1 MADVRAHGYIKHMSQ
16 HKFFVAVLAWAV
28 TTIANGHDVH
38 GGSTTMRCPCETSG
52 TVMLKPGETLTV
64 HTDAQHALRDAT
76 LGTIA
81 TERGVDPLVTGGLHL
96 AQFKVANVTCDLE
109 FFSVVWHCATHKDI
123 VLLANAT
130 YTFTVPENAP
140 QVATYFAWGT
150 QESAGLRAGY
160 RVPYDAALARS
171 IAGFGFSAT
180 SALLVGNLLS
190 IVIMG
195 LAYWIWP
202 FYYTTGTTEKE
213 NVVNATKCFNFLGCV
228 LHVYYVTMPAIWA
241 AMAKDVDIYQ
251 RQIIGMFATV
261 DAITVFFVLLL
272 ACDTKTEDVTE
283 VDAPD
288 KTNYFWATFV
298 TAVLY
303 FVLAFALPGSYWYVL
318 GAVFA
323 LGLLV
328 FTAYVLHKAKIW
340 HPACIAQAQQ
350 CMLLFVTSLMLYF
363 VATTYNTQTTY
374 FRFNMI
380 KWVLLAFCFVVLALA
395 VGGIMPDDSK
405 KYVALGGAMFATAY
419 VLMLFDSTSYVVV
432 VFILV
437 NIVLLYRLHT
447 LDTSSS
453 KK

>member
-1 MADVRAHGYIKHMSQ
+1 MRRTSKTRHGLLVS
-16 HKFFVAVLAWAV
+16 VLAWAV

-38 GGSTTMRCPCETSG
+38 VGSTTIRCPCETSG

-64 HTDAQHALRDAT
+64 HTDAHHDLQEAT

-81 TERGVDPLVTGGLHL
+81 TERGFDPLVTGGLQL

-130 YTFTVPENAP
+130 HTFTVPENAP
-140 QVATYFAWGT
+140 QMATYFAWGT

-171 IAGFGFSAT
+171 VAGFGLSAT

-202 FYYTTGTTEKE
+202 FYDAKDAKTQ
-213 NVVNATKCFNFLGCV
+213 VVNATKCFNCVCSV
-228 LHVYYVTMPAIWA
+228 LHVYYVTMPALWA

-251 RQIIGMFATV
+251 RQIIAMFATV

-272 ACDTKTEDVTE
+272 ACDTKTEDVTT
-283 VDAPD
+283 VDGPD
-288 KTNYFWATFV
+288 KTSYFWATFV
-298 TAVLY
+298 TAALY
-303 FVLAFALPGSYWYVL
+303 FALGFGVPGSYWYVL
-318 GAVFA
+318 AAVF
-323 LGLLV
+323 GFFLLV
-328 FTAYVLHKAKIW
+328 FTVYVLHKLSVL
-340 HPACIAQAQQ
+340 HPACLAQAQQ
-350 CMLLFVTSLMLYF
+350 CMLLFVTSTVLYF
-363 VATTYNTQTTY
+363 VATTYNAQTTY

-380 KWVLLAFCFVVLALA
+380 KWVLLACCFVVLALA
-395 VGGIMPDDSK
+395 IGGIKPHNSK
-405 KYVALGGAMFATAY
+405 LDAYVALGGAMFATAY

-432 VFILV
+432 VFILANV
-437 NIVLLYRLHT
+437 VYLCLPVPTNE
-447 LDTSSS
+447 
-453 KK
+453 K

>member
-1 MADVRAHGYIKHMSQ
+1 MSRASRTRHDLLVY
-16 HKFFVAVLAWAV
+16 VLAWAV

-81 TERGVDPLVTGGLHL
+81 TERGFDPLVTGGLQL

-109 FFSVVWHCATHKDI
+109 FFSVVWHCATHKDV
-123 VLLANAT
+123 VLLANTT

-180 SALLVGNLLS
+180 SALLVGNVLS
-190 IVIMG
+190 IFIMV

-202 FYYTTGTTEKE
+202 FYDIKDTKEK
-213 NVVNATKCFNFLGCV
+213 VVNATKCFNCLGCV

-272 ACDTKTEDVTE
+272 ACDKHVKNNT
-283 VDAPD
+283 
-288 KTNYFWATFV
+288 TNLPSPNKSGYFAGITFV

-323 LGLLV
+323 FFLLV
-328 FTAYVLHKAKIW
+328 FTAYVLYKATIW
-340 HPACIAQAQQ
+340 HPACMAQALQ
-350 CMLLFVTSLMLYF
+350 CMLLFVTSMVLYF
-363 VATTYNTQTTY
+363 VATTYETQTTY

-380 KWVLLAFCFVVLALA
+380 KWVLLACCFVVLALA
-395 VGGIMPDDSK
+395 VGGIIPEDSK
-405 KYVALGGAMFATAY
+405 KNPYVALGGAMFATAY

-437 NIVLLYRLHT
+437 NIVLLYRLH
-447 LDTSSS
+447 
-453 KK
+453 